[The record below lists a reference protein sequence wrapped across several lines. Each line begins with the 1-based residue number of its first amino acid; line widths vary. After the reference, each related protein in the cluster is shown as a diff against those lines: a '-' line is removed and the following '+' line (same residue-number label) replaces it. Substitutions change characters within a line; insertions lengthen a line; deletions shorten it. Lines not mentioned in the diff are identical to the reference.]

1 MGTTFINEQEKW
13 PKIVPKDASALR
25 EFSDLLDKVLAQKDT
40 IPGLSVLDY
49 AKDNV
54 KLLATSPYNF
64 PRATKLRKLVD
75 GKDNVL
81 GWELRS

>member
-1 MGTTFINEQEKW
+1 M
-13 PKIVPKDASALR
+13 ALR

-54 KLLATSPYNF
+54 MLLATSPYNF